1 MSTIELIKKGMKE
14 NKLVIGYRSVARLLK
29 KGKLSKVIMAS
40 NAPDHIA
47 KEIEN
52 LANISGVESIKID
65 KDNLAL
71 GATCRRSFGV
81 SVVGIKS
88 SEEK

>member
-14 NKLVIGYRSVARLLK
+14 KRLVIGYRSAVKLLK
-29 KGKLSKVIMAS
+29 GGKLSKIIVAS
-40 NAPDHIA
+40 NAPDHMV
-47 KEIEN
+47 KEIDN
-52 LANISGVESIKID
+52 LAKIAGVELIKAD